1 MLKISVII
9 PTLNESD
16 NIGNLLYDLSK
27 QLHKPDEIIV
37 VDGKSTDTTKKIIRA
52 FKNVTLLT
60 TEPNPARQRTIGGE
74 KAKNEL
80 LIFLDAD
87 VRMKKDFL
95 KRVEKSYK
103 KKKFS
108 IACPYYLPHKSNM
121 LIICVYYFFNSMFFL
136 WQKIS
141 PSGAGSCIIVTKN
154 VFKKIYGFNSAFR
167 YDDIAFIRKASKISS
182 FCMLPIIV
190 YVSDRRF
197 RNDGVLRTTLKYFL
211 LSFFFMTNQFKSAN
225 VIPYRFNH
233 YKRTS

>member
-1 MLKISVII
+1 MPKISVII
-9 PTLNESD
+9 PTLNEAD
-16 NIGNLLYDLSK
+16 FIENLLYDLSK
-27 QLHKPDEIIV
+27 QLRRPDEIIV
-37 VDGKSTDTTKKIIRA
+37 VDGKSTDATRKIINTD
-52 FKNVTLLT
+52 KNVTLLT
-60 TEPNPARQRTIGGE
+60 TAPNPARQRTIGGE

-95 KRVEKSYK
+95 KRVEEFYK
-103 KKKFS
+103 KKQFS

-154 VFKKIYGFNSAFR
+154 TFQKINGFDPQFR
-167 YDDIAFIRKASKISS
+167 YDDIAFIRKASKAGY
-182 FCMLPIIV
+182 FCMLPFSIH
-190 YVSDRRF
+190 VSDRRF
-197 RNDGVLRTTLKYFL
+197 RKDGVLRTTLKYFL

-225 VIPYRFNH
+225 AIPYRFNH
-233 YKRTS
+233 YKRKS